1 MRQDDQIAK
10 PNIITQLMSQ
20 SQIRVGYSNIVA
32 NVDLPWKDFKFEKEI
47 NLTLS
52 QEMEENIFGLA
63 HLGAISF
70 YLQEGSTPF
79 RLDYIRMSKFDLE
92 MVEDFKEINAEKQ
105 AKKDSLFFFEFP
117 SKINYIPMKISN
129 VSTNEFLKEFTS
141 KATSL

>member
-1 MRQDDQIAK
+1 
-10 PNIITQLMSQ
+10 
-20 SQIRVGYSNIVA
+20 
-32 NVDLPWKDFKFEKEI
+32 
-47 NLTLS
+47 
-52 QEMEENIFGLA
+52 MEENIFGLA